1 MRHYFYLLNK
11 HPVMSRVNEASRE
24 EGEKSASGDSAAVHI
39 WSQFIFLI
47 HTWRPITVLS
57 PYVRGMLVT
66 LAHLFFHINKL
77 AASFFSKK
85 REKLK
90 FKNKDE

>member
-11 HPVMSRVNEASRE
+11 HPVMSVNACKMKRNERR
-24 EGEKSASGDSAAVHI
+24 EKSASGDSAAVHI

-66 LAHLFFHINKL
+66 LAH
-77 AASFFSKK
+77 FFSYK
-85 REKLK
+85 
-90 FKNKDE
+90 